1 MRTCTRFLLPLFLL
15 AAAAASADL
24 GPAGIPAG
32 VAPVPSVVA
41 PAIPPAVSPVGT
53 APARPA
59 PVFSNTVS
67 PVAVVVSPPTSS
79 AAPGVAVTANPPG
92 DVAAASTET
101 AGLGSPVASV
111 TAPIVEHS
119 GGGGINVYQQLYTIY
134 TYMSDTVSG
143 GVSRMAEAAAV
154 IPTGEFPSTPDRQE
168 VSETMPPAEPPA
180 ATAATEAAL
189 VPVGAAAVDRVAP
202 VETFGFKA
210 WKSPETAKAYFAARL
225 PGLDPT
231 TFRPASSTGRV
242 RLPPHHP
249 RLPLSSPS
257 TPKIPA
263 ASDPALIPFS
273 TKPKPAPAKPPTPG
287 EIAVALQSQPGLA
300 ALPPSPFPDPV
311 SDEEDAE
318 ERRLNISGTKTFEM
332 KKADVKGDLGHFS
345 TENYD
350 SIPGFHL
357 DQSMHLEIDGNITKS
372 AKVSAVLDDKEDE
385 DRRFTVNL
393 DGPVWDLTM
402 GDFPLGLADTEFQL
416 FRKEVRGLMAQGDV
430 TENLQAMFL
439 YSQSKGRARR
449 EQFRGAG
456 QQQEFRLAVQ
466 PVVQNSEKVTIDGR
480 LMTRGS
486 DYLVD
491 YEDGVIKFL
500 PHVLPIE
507 VTSWIVIEY
516 EVNDSKMAFKRNLYG
531 TRLLSKHGEGRRLG
545 LSWLREL
552 DSDTPKSETGSST
565 VQPMQHDLIGFDGD
579 WRLTDTLSLSG
590 ETALSLY
597 DPNRLSDTASSDRTI
612 TDHAMRLQLRAK
624 TQTLTGDLGF
634 RRVGKDFR
642 MVGREGGVTE
652 LGERG
657 LANDILKGSGR
668 VTWQARPKLQLFAG
682 LESSKTNLSNDP
694 AVSRIEFRDMN
705 GGAAYSY
712 RDRSRVEAR
721 YGLQIDEESLRG
733 PVTDRDKGVGA
744 VVWDHEFGPV
754 FAQSKI
760 EHTTYDDG
768 VNVASGSRILNVS
781 TSIGSD
787 RDKKLTWTAGAS
799 RMTLDDDIDLNEERS
814 DTRNYTLDLNYEP
827 SRALNARGILEWRT
841 EDDLLVNSRQT
852 GQIADSRIRYQPSR
866 DWTNQF
872 KYKVENTSK
881 VIRDASLDPRRY
893 VVPTSLP
900 LSEDEKDQVLT
911 RFENPVQKSTS
922 NFTTSWRAGDKVETT
937 FDWKRRDLKDRATR
951 LLVSLNDRKSYEVRY
966 TPLRKLKL
974 TGEYEDG
981 EMRASASGSKLLDT
995 VRRFQVRNEFFEGY
1009 IIDMLWEDLDE
1020 NDVYADANDKR
1031 TTGKAIDFQRI
1042 FSPRATLEAGV
1053 QRNVIRSFQP
1063 SKEWETRAA
1072 FVLTP
1077 SARNQRYRL
1086 FVTNKRIDS
1095 AKPGTHREGG
1105 LSFSQFIG
1113 SDSMVEGEVKRVES
1127 TAGLLG
1133 NGYEGTVAN
1142 AKMIISF

>member
-1 MRTCTRFLLPLFLL
+1 MRPNLRLL
-15 AAAAASADL
+15 AALFVFIAAVARADLGSAGAESAVAATPPATIAASSAIDADILVASAPSTGSSALPPGEEPELPVCADAVIGAGDSFTPLYKIYINISQIIQSGAGRVASGLLFSAESLASQSIVTAASCPAVVETAASLPVSIGSTPAAGETAPVAQLLPSCDVPAEALPAGTGIAASAVL
-24 GPAGIPAG
+24 IPVSAA
-32 VAPVPSVVA
+32 VAEPVKPE
-41 PAIPPAVSPVGT
+41 VSPFKSW
-53 APARPA
+53 R
-59 PVFSNTVS
+59 S
-67 PVAVVVSPPTSS
+67 P
-79 AAPGVAVTANPPG
+79 
-92 DVAAASTET
+92 
-101 AGLGSPVASV
+101 
-111 TAPIVEHS
+111 
-119 GGGGINVYQQLYTIY
+119 
-134 TYMSDTVSG
+134 
-143 GVSRMAEAAAV
+143 
-154 IPTGEFPSTPDRQE
+154 
-168 VSETMPPAEPPA
+168 
-180 ATAATEAAL
+180 
-189 VPVGAAAVDRVAP
+189 GA
-202 VETFGFKA
+202 
-210 WKSPETAKAYFAARL
+210 AKAYFAARL
-225 PGLDPT
+225 PALDPNV
-231 TFRPASSTGRV
+231 FRPASSTGRIQ
-242 RLPPHHP
+242 LPPHHP
-249 RLPLSSPS
+249 RLPVSSPY
-257 TPKIPA
+257 TPNIAP
-263 ASDPALIPFS
+263 ASDPVLVPFHMP
-273 TKPKPAPAKPPTPG
+273 KKPAPAAPPTPG

-300 ALPPSPFPDPV
+300 ALPPSPFPDRL
-311 SDEEDAE
+311 SDDEDPE

-332 KKADVKGDLGHFS
+332 KQANVKGDVGHFS

-372 AKVSAVLDDKEDE
+372 AKVNAVLDDKEDE
-385 DRRFTVNL
+385 DRRFTINL

-416 FRKEVRGLMAQGDV
+416 FRKEVRGIMAQGGV

-480 LMTRGS
+480 VMTRGS

-500 PHVLPIE
+500 AHVLPIE

-516 EVNDSKMAFKRNLYG
+516 EASDSKMAFKRNLYG

-545 LSWLREL
+545 VSWLREL
-552 DSDTPKSETGSST
+552 DSDTPKSETSSAT
-565 VQPMQHDLIGFDGD
+565 IRPMQHDLIGFDGE
-579 WRLTDTLSLSG
+579 WRLTDVLSLSG

-597 DPNRLSDTASSDRTI
+597 DPNRLSDTASSDRTVS
-612 TDHAMRLQLRAK
+612 DHAMRLQLRAK
-624 TQTLTGDLGF
+624 SQTLTGDLGF
-634 RRVGKDFR
+634 RRIGRDFR

-657 LANDILKGSGR
+657 LASDILKGTGR

-694 AVSRIEFRDMN
+694 ALSRFEFRDLN
-705 GGAAYSY
+705 GGAAFSLK
-712 RDRSRVEAR
+712 DRSRLEAR
-721 YGLQIDEESLRG
+721 YGLQTDEESLRG

-744 VVWDHEFGPV
+744 LVWDHELGPL
-754 FAQSKI
+754 FAQSKL
-760 EHTTYDDG
+760 EHTTYDDS
-768 VNVASGSRILNVS
+768 VNTGSGSRILNLS
-781 TSIGSD
+781 TSLGSD
-787 RDKKLTWTAGAS
+787 RNKKLTWTVGAS
-799 RMTLDDDIDLNEERS
+799 RVTLDDDIDLNRERS
-814 DTRNYTLDLNYEP
+814 DTQNYTLDLNFEP
-827 SRALNARGILEWRT
+827 NRVLTARGILEWRS
-841 EDDLLVNSRQT
+841 EDDLLVNSHQT
-852 GQIADSRIRYQPSR
+852 GQIADSRIRYQPTR
-866 DWTNQF
+866 DWTSQF

-900 LSEDEKDQVLT
+900 LSQDEKDQVLT
-911 RFENPVQKSTS
+911 RFENPVQKTTS
-922 NFTTSWRAGDKVETT
+922 NFTTSWHAGDRVETT

-966 TPLRKLKL
+966 TPLNKLKL

-981 EMRASASGSKLLDT
+981 EVRAMASQSRLLDT
-995 VRRFQVRNEFFEGY
+995 VRRFQIRNEFFRGY
-1009 IIDMLWEDLDE
+1009 IIDMLWEDQDE
-1020 NDVYADANDKR
+1020 DDRFENANDKR
-1031 TTGKAIDFQRI
+1031 TTGKAVDFQRI
-1042 FSPRATLEAGV
+1042 FSPKATLEAGV
-1053 QRNVIRSFQP
+1053 QRNVIQSFQP

-1072 FVLTP
+1072 VVLTP

-1086 FVTNKRIDS
+1086 FVTNRQIDS

-1105 LSFSQFIG
+1105 VSFSQFLG

-1142 AKMIISF
+1142 AKMVISF